1 MTIAPDDYEDIDEQ
15 HTFTPG
21 GTTKR
26 CSTIQINSDDIV
38 ESSETFSAGLQSTQD
53 VLEAPTSA
61 FILITDDSSKYIQSC
76 SVQSNILL
84 KLSRFFYPQSKLP
97 SYEHYKHDSTK
108 IELCA

>member
-61 FILITDDSSKYIQSC
+61 FILITDDSSKYIHAVCSQISYLNFHDFFTPSQS
-76 SVQSNILL
+76 
-84 KLSRFFYPQSKLP
+84 Y
-97 SYEHYKHDSTK
+97 
-108 IELCA
+108 